1 MFARM
6 RLLYF
11 FLIQDNTKAKI
22 LNGQSDWSSPKTEN
36 ENPLNIDPEE
46 KKKVVNQLNVLKE
59 EKIKKEADVKKLS
72 DLLFKTQTQLD
83 SLSDEQLAFNF
94 GDIKNSKESMF
105 KF

>member
-1 MFARM
+1 M
-6 RLLYF
+6 
-11 FLIQDNTKAKI
+11 
-22 LNGQSDWSSPKTEN
+22 NGQSDFSSPSRLD

-83 SLSDEQLAFNF
+83 SLSDDQLAFNF
-94 GDIKNSKESMF
+94 GDLKSNKESKNLF
-105 KF
+105 ILFRIP